1 MEKTD
6 LSAFASEKG
15 IKYFLINYTD
25 LFGVQR
31 AKMVPA
37 AAVAGAQ
44 KNGAGFAGFA
54 SWLDMSPADSDL
66 IAMPDADS
74 VIQVPWRP
82 ELAWVASDLMM
93 DGVPVRQGPRD
104 VLRALT
110 EHAAGLDIQIKTG
123 VEPEFFLLTPQGDA
137 VSDPTDTNIKP
148 CYDQDA
154 ILRRYD
160 VIAEIC
166 DHLLTLGWEPYQNDH
181 EDANGQFEINW
192 KYDDALRTADKHA
205 FFKFLVKSVAQNHGY
220 KATFM
225 PKPFANL
232 TGNGCHVHLSGWSLK
247 SNANLFLDQDDE
259 DGLSGMAKQFLAGVL
274 HHARAMSAFTN
285 PTVNSYKRLAPG
297 TTTSG
302 ATWAPNTVSWTGNN
316 RTHMV
321 RVPDAG
327 RIEIRVADGAANPY
341 LLQASMIAA
350 GLSGIADKMTPPAR
364 SDFNMYTHKDSQIP
378 ALPSSLTEALSAL
391 EDDARFQTMI
401 GDEMATAFLKLKH
414 DEWAAYLQHYS
425 VWERENCIDL

>member
-6 LSAFASEKG
+6 LSAFACENG

-110 EHAAGLDIQIKTG
+110 DHAAGLDIQIKTG

-137 VSDPTDTNIKP
+137 VSDTADTSIKP

-247 SNANLFLDQDDE
+247 SRVNLFLDQDNE

-327 RIEIRVADGAANPY
+327 RIEIRLADGAANPY
-341 LLQASMIAA
+341 LLQASIIAA

-364 SDFNMYTHKDSQIP
+364 SDFNMYTHKDPHIP
-378 ALPSSLTEALSAL
+378 VLPSSLTEALSAL
-391 EDDARFQTMI
+391 EDDAGFQTRV
-401 GDEMATAFLKLKH
+401 GAEMATAFLKLKH
-414 DEWAAYLQHYS
+414 EEWTAYLQHYS